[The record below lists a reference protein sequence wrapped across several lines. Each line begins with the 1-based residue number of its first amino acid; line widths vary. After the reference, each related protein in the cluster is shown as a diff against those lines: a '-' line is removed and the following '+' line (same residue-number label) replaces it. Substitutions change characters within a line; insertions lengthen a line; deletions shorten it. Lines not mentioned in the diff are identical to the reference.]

1 MKKVTWLAGALFALV
16 MAGTANAGIMCD
28 SRYANNT
35 IQNLGCELGSTNN
48 DFLADPL
55 QVNVDQ
61 MFGFDDWEYVWKDEV
76 GPPLPEGLA
85 SFELNTN
92 LLSGSFSINWAT
104 PAQGQVMF
112 VLKDGMDDPD
122 TFVGWLLDP
131 GSFGL
136 QEYAFNTPFLNTST
150 GELKQISHATF
161 YYRNGGPTTLCVDCE
176 PNNVPVSATMP
187 LMAIGGLG
195 LLWARRRK
203 VA

>member
-1 MKKVTWLAGALFALV
+1 MKLLLTSLLLLTMSSF
-16 MAGTANAGIMCD
+16 ANAGIMCD
-28 SRYANNT
+28 ARYANNT

-61 MFGFDDWEYVWKDEV
+61 MFGFDDWEYIWKDEV
-76 GPPLPEGLA
+76 GPPLPAGLE

-112 VLKDGMDDPD
+112 VLKDGLDDPD

-131 GSFGL
+131 GTFGL
-136 QEYAFNTPFLNTST
+136 QQYAFNTPFLNTST

-161 YYRNGGPTTLCVDCE
+161 YYRNGGPTTLCVDCGTT
-176 PNNVPVSATMP
+176 NVPEPAP
-187 LMAIGGLG
+187 LALMGAGLVGLG
-195 LLWARRRK
+195 LVGRKRK
-203 VA
+203 VVS